1 MKKMFYTIKEIS
13 KLLDENESTLRFWEG
28 EFKEL
33 RPRRSSGG
41 KRLYSE
47 DDIKLLEKI
56 KYLLRER
63 KFSIEGA
70 KEHMSGKAEEL
81 DIIGKLEEVK
91 RILE

>member
-1 MKKMFYTIKEIS
+1 MKKMFYVIKEIS
-13 KLLDENESTLRFWEG
+13 DLLNENESTLRFWEG

-47 DDIKLLEKI
+47 DDIKLLKKI

-63 KFSIEGA
+63 KLSIEGA
-70 KEHMSGKAEEL
+70 KEHLRGKTEEL
-81 DIIGKLEEVK
+81 DLLERLEEVK
-91 RILE
+91 RVLQ

>member
-47 DDIKLLEKI
+47 DDIKLLKKI

-63 KFSIEGA
+63 KLSIEGA
-70 KEHMSGKAEEL
+70 REQMSVKTEEL
-81 DIIGKLEEVK
+81 DLIARLEEVK
-91 RILE
+91 RVLE

>member
-47 DDIKLLEKI
+47 DDIKLLKKI

-63 KFSIEGA
+63 KVSIEGA
-70 KEHMSGKAEEL
+70 REHMSGKTEEL
-81 DIIGKLEEVK
+81 DLIGRLEEVK
-91 RILE
+91 RVLE

>member
-1 MKKMFYTIKEIS
+1 MKKMFYVIKEIS
-13 KLLDENESTLRFWEG
+13 DLLDESESTLRFWEG

-47 DDIKLLEKI
+47 NDIKLLKKI

-70 KEHMSGKAEEL
+70 KEHLRGKSEEL
-81 DIIGKLEEVK
+81 DLIGKLEEVK
-91 RILE
+91 RILQ

>member
-41 KRLYSE
+41 KRLYSNA
-47 DDIKLLEKI
+47 DIELLKKI

-63 KFSIEGA
+63 KVSIEGA
-70 KEHMSGKAEEL
+70 KEQLSGKSEEL
-81 DIIGKLEEVK
+81 DLIGRLEEVK
-91 RILE
+91 RVLE

>member
-13 KLLDENESTLRFWEG
+13 KLVDENESTLRFWEG

-47 DDIKLLEKI
+47 DDIKLLKKI

-63 KFSIEGA
+63 KLSIEGA
-70 KEHMSGKAEEL
+70 REQMSGKTEEL
-81 DIIGKLEEVK
+81 DLIERLEEVK
-91 RILE
+91 KVLE

>member
-70 KEHMSGKAEEL
+70 KDHMSGKTEEL

>member
-1 MKKMFYTIKEIS
+1 MKKMFYTIKETS

-41 KRLYSE
+41 KRLYS
-47 DDIKLLEKI
+47 DADIELLEKI

-70 KEHMSGKAEEL
+70 KEHMSGKTEEL
-81 DIIGKLEEVK
+81 DLIGRLE
-91 RILE
+91 

>member
-47 DDIKLLEKI
+47 DDIKLLKKI

-63 KFSIEGA
+63 KLSIEGA
-70 KEHMSGKAEEL
+70 REQMTGKTEEL
-81 DIIGKLEEVK
+81 DLIERLEEVK
-91 RILE
+91 RVLE

>member
-1 MKKMFYTIKEIS
+1 MKKMFYTIKEMS
-13 KLLDENESTLRFWEG
+13 DLLEENESTLRFWEG

-47 DDIKLLEKI
+47 SDIKLLKKI

-63 KFSIEGA
+63 KLSIEGA
-70 KEHMSGKAEEL
+70 REHLGGKTEDL
-81 DIIGKLEEVK
+81 DLIERLEEVK
-91 RILE
+91 RVLE

>member
-1 MKKMFYTIKEIS
+1 MRKMFYTIKEIS

-28 EFKEL
+28 EFKGL

-47 DDIKLLEKI
+47 DDIKLLKKI

-63 KFSIEGA
+63 KISIEGA
-70 KEHMSGKAEEL
+70 REHMSGKTEEL
-81 DIIGKLEEVK
+81 DLIGRLEEVK
-91 RILE
+91 RALE

>member
-1 MKKMFYTIKEIS
+1 MKKMFYTIKETS
-13 KLLDENESTLRFWEG
+13 DLLGENESTLRFWEG

-47 DDIKLLEKI
+47 ADIELLKKI

-63 KFSIEGA
+63 KVSIEGA
-70 KEHMSGKAEEL
+70 KEHLSGKTEEL
-81 DIIGKLEEVK
+81 DLIGKLEEVK
-91 RILE
+91 RVLE

>member
-13 KLLDENESTLRFWEG
+13 ELLDENESTLRFWEG

-47 DDIKLLEKI
+47 SDIKLLKKI

-70 KEHMSGKAEEL
+70 REHM
-81 DIIGKLEEVK
+81 IGKTEDLDLIERLEEVK
-91 RILE
+91 RALE

>member
-13 KLLDENESTLRFWEG
+13 KLVDENESTLRFWEG

-47 DDIKLLEKI
+47 DDIKLLKKI

-63 KFSIEGA
+63 KLSIEGA
-70 KEHMSGKAEEL
+70 REQMSGKTEEL
-81 DIIGKLEEVK
+81 DLIERLEEVK
-91 RILE
+91 RVLE

>member
-81 DIIGKLEEVK
+81 DLIGRLEEVK
-91 RILE
+91 RVLE

>member
-1 MKKMFYTIKEIS
+1 MKKMFYTIKETS
-13 KLLDENESTLRFWEG
+13 NLLGENESTLRFWEG

-47 DDIKLLEKI
+47 ADIELLKKI

-63 KFSIEGA
+63 KVSIEGA
-70 KEHMSGKAEEL
+70 KEHLSGKTEEL
-81 DIIGKLEEVK
+81 DLIGRLEEVK
-91 RILE
+91 RVLE

>member
-1 MKKMFYTIKEIS
+1 MRKMFYTIKEIS
-13 KLLDENESTLRFWEG
+13 KLLGENESTLRFWEG
-28 EFKEL
+28 EFKGL

-70 KEHMSGKAEEL
+70 KEHISGKAEEL

-91 RILE
+91 RVLE

>member
-47 DDIKLLEKI
+47 DDIKLLKKI

-63 KFSIEGA
+63 KLSIEGA
-70 KEHMSGKAEEL
+70 REQMSGKTEEL
-81 DIIGKLEEVK
+81 DLIARLEEVK
-91 RILE
+91 RVLE

>member
-1 MKKMFYTIKEIS
+1 MKKMFYTIKETS
-13 KLLDENESTLRFWEG
+13 DLLGENESTLRFWEG

-47 DDIKLLEKI
+47 ADIELLKKI

-63 KFSIEGA
+63 KVSIEGA
-70 KEHMSGKAEEL
+70 KGNLSGKTEEL
-81 DIIGKLEEVK
+81 DLIGRLEEVK
-91 RILE
+91 RVLE

>member
-1 MKKMFYTIKEIS
+1 MKKMFYVIKEIS
-13 KLLDENESTLRFWEG
+13 DLLNESESTLRFWEG

-47 DDIKLLEKI
+47 EDIKLLKKI

-70 KEHMSGKAEEL
+70 KEHLRGKTEEL
-81 DIIGKLEEVK
+81 DLIGRLEEVK
-91 RILE
+91 RILQ

>member
-47 DDIKLLEKI
+47 DDIKLLKKI

-63 KFSIEGA
+63 KVSIEGA
-70 KEHMSGKAEEL
+70 KEHMSGKTEEL
-81 DIIGKLEEVK
+81 DLIGKLEEVK